1 MADFNDSILRVIGY
15 LVTVAAIHGVSEEG
29 APNDV
34 RFDLLFISNPSSWS
48 KVTYLKRHSH

>member
-1 MADFNDSILRVIGY
+1 MADFNDSILRVIRY
-15 LVTVAAIHGVSEEG
+15 LVTVAAVHGVSKEG

-34 RFDLLFISNPSSWS
+34 LFVLLFISNPSLWS

>member
-29 APNDV
+29 PPNNV